1 MTDVNANGI
10 QTQEVTLYDA
20 DGVPVSP
27 ATAILQTS
35 GAAKTQIVDGDGDV
49 AEIIAG
55 ANTGVKGLRVYGGP
69 TDPISDV
76 PVVIEFDHHQIHEG
90 EAWKWNLFGAV
101 NATTKDVRFSVPVL
115 PATTRTPHFL
125 MELIADNTSATIYLY
140 EGTTWTAVGTDDS
153 VRIFNRNRNVA
164 GSPSSKIFVSGATA
178 LTPNAL
184 GTLLEVGYIF
194 TGKGAMSSERSLME
208 WDLKANT
215 EYLVRVVTVGSGT
228 VLLRLNFYEDKGT

>member
-20 DGVPVSP
+20 DGVPIPV
-27 ATAILQTS
+27 TT
-35 GAAKTQIVDGDGDV
+35 GAS
-49 AEIIAG
+49 
-55 ANTGVKGLRVYGGP
+55 TGVKGLRVFTGP
-69 TDPISDV
+69 TDPIGDI

-90 EAWKWNLFGAV
+90 EAWKWNFFGAV
-101 NATTKDVRFSVPVL
+101 NATTKDVRFSVPTL

-125 MELIADNTSATIYLY
+125 MELIADNTSAVIYLY

-153 VRIFNRNRNVA
+153 ARIFNRNRNVA
-164 GSPSSKIFVSGATA
+164 GSPGSKIYVSGATA

-184 GTLLEVGYIF
+184 GTLLEVGYVF
-194 TGKGAMSSERSLME
+194 TGKGAMSSERSTME
-208 WDLKANT
+208 WDLKSNT

-228 VLLRLNFYEDKGT
+228 VLLRLNFYEDQGV